1 MSKINTTENDH
12 HQTIHAEV
20 DEQMPWFPAKTFKNE
35 AGVFFKRNT
44 SERIWLV
51 FEDPSTS
58 RMGKWMSIIMMLLIV
73 ISCVGFI
80 LASVPSYCEVVETGA
95 TAECSTAEEWARY
108 DATQCGADSDSSC
121 DCTVPI
127 FEPTP
132 IPIFDTIEAV
142 CIYLFTA
149 DYVIRM
155 ATVGNVDPGLW
166 NGKTEWTGGVKRTW
180 KYSIGALNM
189 VDIVAIIPF
198 WIEVILQ
205 QGSPLGFVR
214 VLRLARV
221 FRIFKLGKYNEGM
234 SLFARTLHASIPALS
249 LLCFFVMIG
258 VVLFG
263 SIIFFIEGGTFRQSD
278 LCPDGFYW
286 VMVTMT
292 TVGYG
297 DQFPQTPLGKFFT
310 IICMLCGIL
319 TLALPITVLGSN
331 FANEYDAM
339 HGKSD
344 EEAQEEKKFW
354 EHFASMVADNMIGD
368 SEKKL
373 SVNASV
379 SRARLRTLLL
389 SHAQGP
395 ATMAQGFHHVPNL
408 SGKGAESEGGSGS
421 GSGSPSTVPVTPSV
435 SGQKGHQPVNND
447 GVVTQLQMM
456 MEQMATTIEG
466 LKMVNRNNYSSNSG
480 EMEVEEINSRNSS
493 PANVQPMPRRG
504 ASGSINI
511 FTAEQDKLVK
521 QKGKVKEKLS
531 GVGVM
536 PTFDIYKSVCVQQQ
550 QHVDDNDNNNTK
562 ITIENLD
569 KEEEFK
575 HRHPQGHT
583 LNLQSTFK
591 KTGSSKLARDRLQKM
606 GKSFKWGHSMM
617 KTAKTYKGLGETSKR
632 VEVEVLTASGFHQ
645 VDQVAFTVVMGPK
658 QHETESLGLEEG
670 GVVAHNSVMT
680 YDIPLSTHS
689 GTMLVSNVEIIAHCG
704 EEVLGSV
711 VVGLKEGVNGQ
722 VVEYRLNNSNNLYLK
737 IRNGNGSGNENK
749 NRNKRSNF
757 AGSGRVGLRMSFVE
771 DKSGDKAEHKFG
783 TSFGKFLVSGK
794 KIGAGG
800 ERIMGEEGFRP
811 IPVYPKMAKESRMW
825 RDSGGGGGVGG
836 GVKYNM
842 SESAS
847 VKRRSELNE
856 FMHNTKTQ

>member
-1 MSKINTTENDH
+1 
-12 HQTIHAEV
+12 
-20 DEQMPWFPAKTFKNE
+20 
-35 AGVFFKRNT
+35 
-44 SERIWLV
+44 
-51 FEDPSTS
+51 
-58 RMGKWMSIIMMLLIV
+58 
-73 ISCVGFI
+73 
-80 LASVPSYCEVVETGA
+80 
-95 TAECSTAEEWARY
+95 
-108 DATQCGADSDSSC
+108 
-121 DCTVPI
+121 
-127 FEPTP
+127 
-132 IPIFDTIEAV
+132 
-142 CIYLFTA
+142 
-149 DYVIRM
+149 
-155 ATVGNVDPGLW
+155 
-166 NGKTEWTGGVKRTW
+166 
-180 KYSIGALNM
+180 
-189 VDIVAIIPF
+189 
-198 WIEVILQ
+198 
-205 QGSPLGFVR
+205 
-214 VLRLARV
+214 
-221 FRIFKLGKYNEGM
+221 
-234 SLFARTLHASIPALS
+234 
-249 LLCFFVMIG
+249 
-258 VVLFG
+258 
-263 SIIFFIEGGTFRQSD
+263 
-278 LCPDGFYW
+278 
-286 VMVTMT
+286 
-292 TVGYG
+292 
-297 DQFPQTPLGKFFT
+297 
-310 IICMLCGIL
+310 
-319 TLALPITVLGSN
+319 
-331 FANEYDAM
+331 
-339 HGKSD
+339 
-344 EEAQEEKKFW
+344 
-354 EHFASMVADNMIGD
+354 MVADNMIGD

-480 EMEVEEINSRNSS
+480 EMEVEEINSRISS

-811 IPVYPKMAKESRMW
+811 IPVYPKMAKERSGGAR
-825 RDSGGGGGVGG
+825 RNRGGVEVGVEIGEKHIVGVEGVGQLSFKELHSETDISENSTASEILSSDSGSQSPNVTPGREENVSMVMGTKNGNGNGNGGGGGGG
-836 GVKYNM
+836 GF
-842 SESAS
+842 S
-847 VKRRSELNE
+847 VECGEILAE
-856 FMHNTKTQ
+856 AEV

>member
-1 MSKINTTENDH
+1 
-12 HQTIHAEV
+12 
-20 DEQMPWFPAKTFKNE
+20 MPWFPAKTFKNE
-35 AGVFFKRNT
+35 AGVFIKRNT

-132 IPIFDTIEAV
+132 IPIFDTIEAI

-278 LCPDGFYW
+278 LCPDGCYHRMNGYSGEEEISPFISIPYSFYW

-344 EEAQEEKKFW
+344 EEAQEVSERSEPAAKR
-354 EHFASMVADNMIGD
+354 AS
-368 SEKKL
+368 S
-373 SVNASV
+373 
-379 SRARLRTLLL
+379 TLL
-389 SHAQGP
+389 
-395 ATMAQGFHHVPNL
+395 
-408 SGKGAESEGGSGS
+408 
-421 GSGSPSTVPVTPSV
+421 
-435 SGQKGHQPVNND
+435 
-447 GVVTQLQMM
+447 
-456 MEQMATTIEG
+456 I
-466 LKMVNRNNYSSNSG
+466 
-480 EMEVEEINSRNSS
+480 
-493 PANVQPMPRRG
+493 
-504 ASGSINI
+504 
-511 FTAEQDKLVK
+511 
-521 QKGKVKEKLS
+521 
-531 GVGVM
+531 
-536 PTFDIYKSVCVQQQ
+536 
-550 QHVDDNDNNNTK
+550 
-562 ITIENLD
+562 
-569 KEEEFK
+569 
-575 HRHPQGHT
+575 
-583 LNLQSTFK
+583 
-591 KTGSSKLARDRLQKM
+591 
-606 GKSFKWGHSMM
+606 
-617 KTAKTYKGLGETSKR
+617 
-632 VEVEVLTASGFHQ
+632 
-645 VDQVAFTVVMGPK
+645 
-658 QHETESLGLEEG
+658 
-670 GVVAHNSVMT
+670 
-680 YDIPLSTHS
+680 
-689 GTMLVSNVEIIAHCG
+689 
-704 EEVLGSV
+704 
-711 VVGLKEGVNGQ
+711 
-722 VVEYRLNNSNNLYLK
+722 
-737 IRNGNGSGNENK
+737 
-749 NRNKRSNF
+749 
-757 AGSGRVGLRMSFVE
+757 
-771 DKSGDKAEHKFG
+771 
-783 TSFGKFLVSGK
+783 
-794 KIGAGG
+794 
-800 ERIMGEEGFRP
+800 
-811 IPVYPKMAKESRMW
+811 
-825 RDSGGGGGVGG
+825 
-836 GVKYNM
+836 
-842 SESAS
+842 
-847 VKRRSELNE
+847 
-856 FMHNTKTQ
+856 